1 MEKCNEKKQEIRY
14 YSNKNSKL
22 LTVKSNVV
30 RAYTK
35 HLEDRE
41 TVKEFEV
48 HKKLI
53 PERVQQLQR
62 VDIRKD
68 YIDSEWETDVYI
80 TYSDGSNGVR
90 EIVKEEWLERRA
102 VVEKLELSRRY
113 WKSIGITNWKI
124 VIMEG

>member
-1 MEKCNEKKQEIRY
+1 MEKCNEKKQEIRF

-35 HLEDRE
+35 FLEDRN

-53 PERVQQLQR
+53 QERVQQLQR

-80 TYSDGSNGVR
+80 TYTDGTNGVR
-90 EIVKEEWLERRA
+90 EIVREEWLERRA
-102 VVEKLELSRRY
+102 VIEKLELSRRY
-113 WKSIGITNWKI
+113 WQSVGITNWKI